1 LDSVERLR
9 DQTNR
14 GATEFAS
21 IAIRSAYLLNGS
33 ALVAKPAILKLV
45 GNSTLTG
52 GILLTSVISFFAGIF
67 LSSVT
72 NYLAYR
78 SMFTAG
84 NGHDLEI
91 SARVIEVKNA
101 HYPSDDISIDQAKI
115 VSIRSDAQD
124 KATNANRLADIAV
137 ISFGLSVL
145 VFLFG
150 LGIIIFGIGT

>member
-1 LDSVERLR
+1 
-9 DQTNR
+9 
-14 GATEFAS
+14 
-21 IAIRSAYLLNGS
+21 
-33 ALVAKPAILKLV
+33 
-45 GNSTLTG
+45 
-52 GILLTSVISFFAGIF
+52 
-67 LSSVT
+67 
-72 NYLAYR
+72 
-78 SMFTAG
+78 MFTAG

-124 KATNANRLADIAV
+124 KATIANRLADIAV

-150 LGIIIFGIGT
+150 LGIIIFGIGI